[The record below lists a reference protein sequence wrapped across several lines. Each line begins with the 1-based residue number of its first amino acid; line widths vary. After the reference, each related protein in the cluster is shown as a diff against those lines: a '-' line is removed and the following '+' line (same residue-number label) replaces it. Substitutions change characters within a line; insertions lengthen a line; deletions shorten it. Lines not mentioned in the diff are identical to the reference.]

1 MAVTSGMKVGGGSAG
16 IALGVAGLGSKQ
28 PDPVSASQEAERDRE
43 TAERIQEEANRAVAE
58 LGFTFNPIV
67 FESSD
72 ELAATLRYLNAE
84 TPSRESR
91 DKLARYAA
99 SFVAEQ
105 NADIFEELGYDPE
118 DFYDSLMRGD
128 SLLRGRIPGFD
139 QPTGADQIVR
149 NLITDSE
156 GNPLPEATIAGT
168 AFRYAPQAIAARQ
181 AMVSTFP
188 RIYGSLQGAG
198 PVKRTAAAGLGSLA
212 AGTGAALLT
221 DAAVAQ
227 AFGPEAPVLPTM
239 QSAVKRNIGQ
249 TAVDAIMG
257 LSLLRELPREQT
269 SVMASQI
276 PRLLFPDRP
285 QDFVGPDLPTGT
297 KPFMQRGLSGLERM
311 AIGVGQS
318 YGAAPVRT
326 MLSEVPSEAGVIA
339 GAAVVPFFANPDD
352 GLARLGFEVL
362 GGVTGEATTT
372 STRAAYN
379 LGNAIVNQIKRQYG
393 VFSGGAALKAEN
405 AFLRDLFT
413 SLRFNDEL
421 TEEQIRF
428 AIESLENPPRDAAGN
443 VIALSPAQLTQLP
456 TFRDLDRTLSQIDE
470 TRFLEEKNAATLR
483 FQQFLTNEIRETYQ
497 RNNPAQLVYLSDLLS
512 LKFDD
517 SIRDELDAKLGRV
530 QEAAATVR
538 RVDTEDLVQGTT
550 QPGTVRS
557 ADQLGQAVLNVWSQ
571 TLAASR
577 RKERD
582 FYQKIPSN
590 TLIDRYFNADGEP
603 VELPNYI
610 RVYDQLMEEAAPS
623 GSLTQSERMAGA
635 RSEFVARMGRPL
647 SNFVEQSRAQITG
660 SEPSPVVES
669 LGRLR
674 EANTRARRA
683 LVGTASEGIVED
695 FLDQKNAQGVAYR
708 DLPLQE
714 RIDLL
719 TAEADRLSQVVGPGR
734 ARTLRRKE
742 AEAYKA
748 SADLLIGQNRAALFP
763 TTSTGEPPSF
773 PTVGELVSMR
783 SAALNKAVA
792 LMDGAN
798 PDRAQA
804 RLFFKM
810 VRAFDDDI
818 DNMTNFAED
827 LPLDVRTPLAT
838 ARAYS
843 RSLNEIFTRST
854 LGLQIN
860 PTRHGVPT
868 IFPEEIPYVFNRGA
882 NEFLN
887 ARAAEEFATLKRYID
902 ENDLLDPRFRGS
914 IENLENPES
923 LSEELI
929 RFAADQN
936 LYRINPSTGEPE
948 FDTAA
953 YTRFLEENS
962 VVIDFLEGIG
972 RNVREDLENP
982 YRFEVLRL
990 TYERQAELDR
1000 KNAYSENSLLSF
1012 ITPERAGLVS
1022 DGPTPGVVTR
1032 EGTQDPASIITE
1044 WIDNPQTTFANLN
1057 RTLSD
1062 INNAPLLD
1070 EITEADRAVD
1080 SPEEIISRIK
1090 SSIEGPARTAR
1101 GPVFGSAS
1109 SREDNLIPSTP
1120 EGDPAPEGTYL
1131 SRSDAIARRRSSAVE
1146 GLKTA
1151 IIEDALRFGNIEGS
1165 NPSFLKM
1172 HQRLFQPRPG
1182 MSGLSMADWMLE
1194 NDLWTA
1200 DIKSSFEQSLSEAVR
1215 LERNVRDGIP
1225 FNLDEADA
1233 TYFASVIA
1241 SLAGSSAA
1249 GKIYETFGG
1258 SASSIIAQ
1266 SQGARAGREALARLL
1281 DTLPNVTKAQIAI
1294 ELMNDPQKL
1303 AAAMRRFQELGEP
1316 GVTGVPKTRFS
1327 DDVRATFNY
1336 ILDGTGDYLIQRG
1349 LQMLDATTPSAPS
1362 VVRESAREIQEL
1374 TREDDEAVAERVRSR
1389 NLPAPAPTAAPPAA
1403 APAPTP
1409 TAPAPVASVDPGR
1422 YQMLFGPNDP
1432 NMDIVQQR
1440 SGQQGG
1446 IGSLF
1451 G

>member
-16 IALGVAGLGSKQ
+16 ITLGVAGLGSKQ

-43 TAERIQEEANRAVAE
+43 AAERIQEEAAVAVDE
-58 LGFTFNPIV
+58 LGFTFNPLV

-72 ELAATLRYLNAE
+72 EFEATLRSLNAE

-91 DKLARYAA
+91 DKLARYVA
-99 SFVAEQ
+99 SFIAEQ
-105 NADIFEELGYDPE
+105 NADIFEDLGYDTE

-198 PVKRTAAAGLGSLA
+198 PVKRTVAAGLGALG

-221 DAAVAQ
+221 DAAVSQ

-239 QSAVKRNIGQ
+239 TSAVKRNIGQ

-257 LSLLRELPREQT
+257 LSLLRELPTKQT
-269 SVMASQI
+269 SVMASSI

-285 QDFVGPDLPTGT
+285 QDFVGPDLPTGA

-311 AIGVGQS
+311 AIGVGQR
-318 YGAAPVRT
+318 YAAAPVRT

-362 GGVTGEATTT
+362 GGVTGEATTS
-372 STRAAYN
+372 STRGAYN
-379 LGNAIVNQIKRQYG
+379 LGNAMVNQIKRQ
-393 VFSGGAALKAEN
+393 VSKTAGGASLRAED

-413 SLRFNDEL
+413 SLRFNDDL
-421 TEEQIRF
+421 TDEQVRF
-428 AIESLENPPRDAAGN
+428 AIEALENPPRDAAGN
-443 VIALSPAQLTQLP
+443 VIALSPAQLTQIP

-483 FQQFLTNEIRETYQ
+483 FQEFLTNEIRATYQ
-497 RNNPAQLVYLSDLLS
+497 RNNPAQMVYLSDLLS

-517 SIRDELDAKLGRV
+517 SIRDELDAGLTRV

-538 RVDTEDLVQGTT
+538 RTDTEDLVQGTT

-577 RKERD
+577 RRERA
-582 FYQKIPSN
+582 FYEKIPSN

-610 RVYDQLMEEAAPS
+610 RVYDRLMQEAAPS
-623 GSLTQSERMAGA
+623 GSPTQSERMAGA
-635 RSEFVARMGRPL
+635 QSEFVARMGRPL

-660 SEPSPVVES
+660 TEPSEAVET

-695 FLDQKNAQGVAYR
+695 FLDKKNAQGVAYR

-714 RIDLL
+714 RVDLL
-719 TAEADRLSQVVGPGR
+719 NAEAEKLRQILGR
-734 ARTLRRKE
+734 GNRQMRIKTAQAYE
-742 AEAYKA
+742 AMAN
-748 SADLLIGQNRAALFP
+748 LLTGQNRAALFP
-763 TTSTGEPPSF
+763 TTRTGEPPSF

-810 VRAFDDDI
+810 VSAFDDDI
-818 DNMTNFAED
+818 DNMTEFAED

-887 ARAAEEFATLKRYID
+887 ARTAEEFATLKRYID
-902 ENDLLDPRFRGS
+902 ENELLDPRFRGS

-936 LYRINPSTGEPE
+936 LYRINPNTNELE
-948 FDTAA
+948 FDTAS

-1000 KNAYSENSLLSF
+1000 KNAYSKNSLLSF
-1012 ITPERAGLVS
+1012 ITPEQADRVS
-1022 DGPTPGVVTR
+1022 DGPTPGVVPR
-1032 EGTQDPASIITE
+1032 EGTQDPTSIITE

-1062 INNAPLLD
+1062 INSAPLLN
-1070 EITEADRAVD
+1070 EITDADRAVD

-1090 SSIEGPARTAR
+1090 SSIEGPTRTAR

-1131 SRSDAIARRRSSAVE
+1131 SRSEAIARRRASAVG

-1336 ILDGTGDYLIQRG
+1336 ILDGTGDYLIYRG
-1349 LQMLDATTPSAPS
+1349 LQMLDAAAPSSPS

-1389 NLPAPAPTAAPPAA
+1389 NLPAPAPAPAPPAA

-1409 TAPAPVASVDPGR
+1409 TAPAPLASVDPGR

-1440 SGQQGG
+1440 SGQQSG